1 MKTQFIGTG
10 VAVITPFTESGD
22 VDHSAL
28 RDLID
33 HLITNG
39 IDYLVALGT
48 TAESAT
54 LSHSEKHAV
63 IKTFVDHVNGRVP
76 IVVGVGGNNT
86 QAVIGFINELN
97 EYSIQGILAVCPY
110 YNKPNQA
117 GLLAHFDA
125 VAKSTDL
132 PIILYNVPARTS
144 SNILPETVVELS
156 KLHSHIVAIK
166 EASGSLAQAMA
177 IVQSTDDDFVVISGE
192 DALTLPLMSI
202 GAKGVVS
209 VVGQGYPKI
218 YSKMVNSALAG
229 NFEKA
234 KELHYSILEITH
246 LLFKEGNPA
255 GIKSLLNSQGMIKNE
270 LRLPLVKVTSDLH
283 AEIATANESLS

>member
-22 VDHSAL
+22 VDHKAL
-28 RDLID
+28 KELID
-33 HLITNG
+33 YLIANG

-63 IKTFVDHVNGRVP
+63 IKTFIDHVNGRVP
-76 IVVGVGGNNT
+76 IVVGVGGNHT
-86 QAVIGFINELN
+86 QAVITFINEVSQ
-97 EYSIQGILAVCPY
+97 YPIQGILAVCPY

-125 VAKSTDL
+125 VAKSTEL

-144 SNILPETVVELS
+144 SNILPETVVNLT

-202 GAKGVVS
+202 GAKGVIS
-209 VVGQGYPKI
+209 VVGQGYPKQ
-218 YSKMVNSALAG
+218 YSKMVNYALSG
-229 NFEKA
+229 DFEKA
-234 KELHYSILEITH
+234 KELHYSLLHVTH
-246 LLFKEGNPA
+246 LLFQEGNPA
-255 GIKSLLNSQGMIKNE
+255 GIKSLLSSKGMIQNE
-270 LRLPLVKVTSDLH
+270 LRLPLVKATMELQT
-283 AEIATANESLS
+283 EIALADQNLS